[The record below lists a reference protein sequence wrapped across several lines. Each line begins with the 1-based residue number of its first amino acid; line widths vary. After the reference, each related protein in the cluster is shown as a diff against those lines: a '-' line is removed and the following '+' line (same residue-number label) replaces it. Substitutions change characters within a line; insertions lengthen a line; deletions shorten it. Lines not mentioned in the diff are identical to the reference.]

1 MKSMVLRCALI
12 LMMITVVSF
21 AQEVGTPAPDFS
33 GKTGDGKDVKL
44 SDYQGKVVLL
54 DFWASWCAPCL
65 KEMPFLV
72 EFYEQNQDAEFM
84 VIAINIDD
92 KAANMNKFLQ
102 KLKTG
107 VPFSVIHDAQKVIPP
122 LYNPEAMP
130 TTVFIDKK
138 GIIRYRH
145 TGFKDSYKEE
155 FAQELATLLAEAG
168 DPEK

>member
-1 MKSMVLRCALI
+1 MKNPVVICILV
-12 LMMITVVSF
+12 LMMLAGGL
-21 AQEVGTPAPDFS
+21 AQEVGTPAPEFI
-33 GKTGDGKDVKL
+33 GKTAEGQEVKL
-44 SDYQGKVVLL
+44 SDFKGKVVLL

-72 EFYEQNQDAEFM
+72 EFYEQNKDAEFM

-107 VPFSVIHDAQKVIPP
+107 VPFPVIHDAKKEIPP
-122 LYNPEAMP
+122 LYNPESMP

-155 FAQELATLLAEAG
+155 FAQELATLLAAAG

>member
-1 MKSMVLRCALI
+1 MRTIVLSGMLM
-12 LMMITVVSF
+12 LMMISPGSF
-21 AQEVGTPAPDFS
+21 AQEVGSNAPDFK
-33 GKTGDGKDVKL
+33 GMTDRGQEVKL

-72 EFYEQNQDAEFM
+72 EFYEQNKDAEFM

-102 KLKTG
+102 KLKAG
-107 VPFSVIHDAQKVIPP
+107 VPFPVIHDAKKEIPP
-122 LYNPEAMP
+122 LYNPESMP

-145 TGFKDSYKEE
+145 TGFKDSYKEA